1 MDRKLENI
9 PIGEISRKA
18 VDISFLA
25 CKQPNHNTTISIAQG
40 FTDAALTSL
49 FKSFE
54 SRYDKPARMCVV
66 HPDML
71 IFLDSFEDIVYREDQ
86 WHTRPPIA
94 TAGKLFVR
102 GQVEKVYVIVDSNM
116 PVSTAVIFNDTNHM
130 TLFAHPMAR
139 YQKHN
144 MDTACCRPTGHCKY
158 CGLNMTGTDW
168 GKDCPKSPMTLDG
181 KELKETPV
189 EMKDTFNFEKMYA
202 AAIQAKEVHKWGWTA
217 NRQGH
222 VFRPH
227 GANDLL
233 IAWADIDVADYLV
246 QFEPMVTLALMDMN
260 KALQEDL
267 DDRDARVALANKACE
282 EMYQQVAIL
291 EARLANANA
300 RLAHDPMTEDDWYH
314 PPMDDDPFA
323 LADAEEEEGCLIT
336 ELEAS
341 ALNDTAEYWS
351 LFFNGRVTPFKSFV
365 ALIKHINGTILHGK
379 YASVAISNDKGKTWK
394 DYARFERLVEACTKG
409 TRIDLGDIYNQSAD
423 ATVTPVPPQTDKER
437 ADQHFKEHLVNAS
450 ALVATWPK
458 WKREALGGIATSQDW
473 DKFNKSL
480 KDTPSDPVLEKMEQ
494 QSRDSWKIRHYGIT
508 YNFHYGKEMVSWV
521 TGRRST
527 EDVEVRK
534 GDFANTPW
542 MSFDS
547 FYENLKATGKADNDS
562 FDLAYETALTMEGYK
577 AQKAAIAY
585 VENPPEAT
593 EDLSAAH
600 WKECEG
606 NLLTTLAYYENKL
619 KICKPGTAPHDEKMA
634 AMVKEALVIVRKK
647 YAEAYA
653 LERFSAA
660 DVARLG
666 KQDAGLP
673 PDPTSHWQ
681 LKVPNFE
688 GRTLYYNFYHFDPL
702 LTWVH
707 NNRNKPTAISNDGG
721 MTWKDYTSFQIMMQ
735 EDNVSPATAFRWASD
750 VGETTKSFD
759 HAANLSV
766 NLKVTRLEKDL
777 AEAVARQQHYLT
789 ACQKMEAEGCEVLGR
804 LLGMVLT
811 AKEQPELIGAKPGDV
826 FVGIDTLGSLLDQV
840 EDTFTWRDSEK
851 ELPNPEHEVIVKAGA
866 FTHVCQVV
874 LNDGSIKKHPTQGK
888 KFQGPYWLHGGTPFS
903 VINTRW
909 MPMPEWVELCP
920 HSGQKVLLHPVYG
933 PICDSQGCPCK
944 G

>member
-1 MDRKLENI
+1 MAKRM
-9 PIGEISRKA
+9 
-18 VDISFLA
+18 
-25 CKQPNHNTTISIAQG
+25 NH
-40 FTDAALTSL
+40 
-49 FKSFE
+49 
-54 SRYDKPARMCVV
+54 
-66 HPDML
+66 DM
-71 IFLDSFEDIVYREDQ
+71 
-86 WHTRPPIA
+86 A
-94 TAGKLFVR
+94 
-102 GQVEKVYVIVDSNM
+102 
-116 PVSTAVIFNDTNHM
+116 
-130 TLFAHPMAR
+130 
-139 YQKHN
+139 
-144 MDTACCRPTGHCKY
+144 TACCRPTGY
-158 CGLNMTGTDW
+158 CEYCHVYMGGLGGTDLW
-168 GKDCPKSPMTLDG
+168 KEECPEAPF
-181 KELKETPV
+181 LKEET
-189 EMKDTFNFEKMYA
+189 KDEAPKPLKETFNFEKMYA
-202 AAIQAKEVHKWGWTA
+202 AAIQAKEVHKWGRTA

-267 DDRDARVALANKACE
+267 SDRDARVALANKACE

-314 PPMDDDPFA
+314 PPMDGSAWPN
-323 LADAEEEEGCLIT
+323 AEEEEGCLIT

-341 ALNDTAEYWS
+341 ALNDSTEYWS

-365 ALIKHINGTILHGK
+365 ALIKHINGTILRGK
-379 YASVAISNDKGKTWK
+379 HVPIAISNDKGKTWK
-394 DYARFERLVEACTKG
+394 DYVCFERLVEACTKG

-423 ATVTPVPPQTDKER
+423 AAVTPVPPQTDKER
-437 ADQHFKEHLVNAS
+437 ANSQFAEHLKNAS

-458 WKREALGGIATSQDW
+458 WKRECLGGIATGQDW
-473 DKFNKSL
+473 DNFNKPQAVKRSPWVVVEPEDFFSWKL
-480 KDTPSDPVLEKMEQ
+480 RSRGNVLPFTGCKQMLDWASAQGCTDMEVSSGGEDNWKDFQDFLAIAHREPVQRDNANYHAAYILAKKADSVLEKMEQ
-494 QSRDSWKIRHYGIT
+494 QSRDSWKLRHYGIT
-508 YNFHYGKEMVSWV
+508 YNFHYGKEMVSWA

-527 EDVEVRK
+527 EDEEVRK
-534 GDFANTPW
+534 GDSDTNPW
-542 MSFDS
+542 KSFDS

-562 FDLAYETALTMEGYK
+562 FDLAYETALTIEGYK

-585 VENPPEAT
+585 VENPPEES

-606 NLLTTLAYYENKL
+606 NLLTTLAYYENQL
-619 KICKPGTAPHDEKMA
+619 KICKPGTAPHAEKMA
-634 AMVKEALVIVRKK
+634 ALIKESLAIVRKK
-647 YAEAYA
+647 FEEAEGKA
-653 LERFSAA
+653 
-660 DVARLG
+660 

-673 PDPTSHWQ
+673 PDPTTHWQ
-681 LKVPNFE
+681 LRVLNFE
-688 GRTLYYNFYHFDPL
+688 GRPLYYNFYHFDPL
-702 LTWVH
+702 LAWVH

-721 MTWKDYTSFQIMMQ
+721 KNWKDYTSFQITMQ

-750 VGETTKSFD
+750 VGETTKTTKSYD
-759 HAANLSV
+759 HAANV
-766 NLKVTRLEKDL
+766 TEKVKIRDLERDL

-840 EDTFTWRDSEK
+840 EDTFRWRDAEV